1 MRING
6 IVLVITTILAFL
18 ISSCTSGSN
27 LTGGNSSETT
37 NTALTSNGTPAGFA
51 KVKLID
57 AKNWAYLV
65 SNKLSPVIDSATAD
79 KNGKFSFN
87 ELPDHL
93 CNLQIDHDS
102 SGVVIKSYCQSGRV
116 SLTTDT
122 IKLEGYAAFQGKC
135 VSNDQISA
143 DSVYLAGTAYRESIN
158 SNQLFTIKNIA
169 PGDYPVFIHSNSGP
183 IAITNALSFKA
194 GEILKTDS
202 LAVSFSQLLIDDFND
217 SNMVSIPGQ
226 ITGGTWYC
234 FVDSM
239 VGGSSSIVQNIVQG
253 RFASDNAMKA
263 EMVLMP
269 KAEGPWA
276 GIGVLIGSSSDEW
289 DFSSLKGITFMAKG
303 KGIFRVSIE
312 SAVIDSMNV
321 WPNFGAVFTVDT
333 VWRQY
338 KIPVDSLV
346 LIENSS
352 AAQSGITWKQVS
364 SRIQNIEFEASTAN
378 AFGDTLQLWLDD
390 IYIDGI
396 SSLELVNKKR

>member
-1 MRING
+1 MRNNG
-6 IVLVITTILAFL
+6 VILVITICFALL
-18 ISSCTSGSN
+18 ISLCTNDST

-37 NTALTSNGTPAGFA
+37 NTALTSDGTPAGFA

-79 KNGKFSFN
+79 KNGKFSFV
-87 ELPDHL
+87 EIPDDL

-102 SGVVIKSYCQSGRV
+102 SGVVIKSYCQNGKV
-116 SLTTDT
+116 SLVTDT
-122 IKLEGYAAFQGKC
+122 ITLKNYAAFQGKC
-135 VSNDQISA
+135 VSTDSISA
-143 DSVYLAGTAYRESIN
+143 DSVYLAGTTYRQSVN

-169 PGDYPVFIHSNSGP
+169 PGDYPILLQSNSGTV
-183 IAITNALSFKA
+183 AITNALSFKS
-194 GEILKTDS
+194 GETLKTDS
-202 LAVSFSQLLIDDFND
+202 IAVSFSQLLIDDFND

-226 ITGGTWYC
+226 ITGGIWYY

-239 VGGSSSIVQNIVQG
+239 DGGNSSIVQNIVRG
-253 RFASDNAMKA
+253 RLPNDNAMKA
-263 EMVLMP
+263 EIVLMT
-269 KAEGPWA
+269 KADGPWA
-276 GIGVLIGSSSDEW
+276 GIGVLIGNSSDEW
-289 DFSSLKGITFMAKG
+289 NFGSLKGITFMAKG

-312 SAVIDSMNV
+312 SAVIDSMKV
-321 WPNFGAVFTVDT
+321 WPNFGTIFTVDT

-338 KIPVDSLV
+338 KIPVDSLK

-364 SRIQNIEFEASTAN
+364 SRIQNIEFEASTSN
-378 AFGDTLQLWLDD
+378 PFGDTLQLWLDD
-390 IYIDGI
+390 IYIDGV